1 MGTFIV
7 SRRILLLS
15 NGKTNYA
22 IFDIL
27 AVVVGVVEVAG
38 LCEKAPPTKSMTW
51 MKIAKIMADKRTMQF
66 VRTDWDD
73 G

>member
-15 NGKTNYA
+15 NCKTNYA
-22 IFDIL
+22 MFDIL

-38 LCEKAPPTKSMTW
+38 LCEKAPPTKSMT
-51 MKIAKIMADKRTMQF
+51 
-66 VRTDWDD
+66 
-73 G
+73 